1 MNWEAVGAIGETIG
15 ALAVVVSLLYV
26 ARQLKIQ
33 NKESKIT
40 SQHDITVA
48 FRDAVSVVRD
58 RDVADLIVKGLN
70 GLEQL
75 TDSERVQLLGLHQML
90 FRVYEEAHYQFQEGR
105 LEQSM
110 WEGMAAQFRDYMA
123 AKEIQNSWSLRKHT
137 YRREFIEFVDSIE
150 PGQYRIK

>member
-15 ALAVVVSLLYV
+15 ALAVVISLLYV

-33 NKESKIT
+33 NKESKIA
-40 SQHDITVA
+40 SQHDVTVA
-48 FRDAVSVVRD
+48 FRDAVSVVKD
-58 RDVADLIVKGLN
+58 RDVADLIVRGRD
-70 GLEQL
+70 GVEQL

-110 WEGMAAQFRDYMA
+110 WEGMAAQFRDYVA

-137 YRREFIEFVDSIE
+137 YRREFVEFVDSIE